1 VDTVFDDAMARFAPF
16 GQCLHWSFAGH
27 RGFAA
32 RSHGRVDV
40 PDDAL
45 ESLCLRFNVLVIEE
59 LAGTVF
65 CFLDLYFL
73 NKTWDMIDR
82 YILLILR
89 IVCVLFIF

>member
-1 VDTVFDDAMARFAPF
+1 MDTVFDDAMARFAPF

-59 LAGTVF
+59 LAGTGF

>member
-1 VDTVFDDAMARFAPF
+1 MDTVFDDAMARFAPF

-59 LAGTVF
+59 LERGHLAPKKGGF
-65 CFLDLYFL
+65 LQIFFAWNCFLFFG
-73 NKTWDMIDR
+73 
-82 YILLILR
+82 
-89 IVCVLFIF
+89 FIFSE